1 MLGFLT
7 CLLLSLSPPSEQA
20 ATEPVISPALFQSW
34 FDAAISGRLAI
45 PAEVRRT
52 ARGYRYVFVA
62 GFLNEQMSGYFMQ
75 NAQELRAKGVPRSA
89 IHFVYPS
96 SHKTVEENAEG
107 VRARFQ
113 EIAALGPE
121 KLVVIGHSRGACD
134 TLAFALENPAFAA
147 DHIHA
152 LFLVQGPFGGTG
164 VADYVVG
171 DGPAMDNQMPWRHR
185 VIAQAIG
192 RLESFVLNQG
202 KHGGLPELTTRSSD
216 QYWKQALE
224 KHEAAIAIVGPR
236 TFYVTAKTGPARLR
250 FFQQAIGWYLHTYF
264 GPNDGIVA
272 LADQTV
278 PGLGTVL
285 AVLSAGH
292 SDLTNKFPSG
302 RAKPRLRKAL
312 IDAIVMAVGS
322 TRSDRLTAKDRN

>member
-1 MLGFLT
+1 MLSLLT
-7 CLLLSLSPPSEQA
+7 CLLVSLSPPDQA
-20 ATEPVISPALFQSW
+20 VTALVISPPVFQSW
-34 FDAAISGRLAI
+34 FDAALGGRLVI

-62 GFLNEQMSGYFMQ
+62 GFMNEQMSGYFMQ
-75 NAQELRAKGVPRSA
+75 NAKELRAMGVPRRA
-89 IHFVYPS
+89 IHFIYPS
-96 SHKTVEENAEG
+96 SHKTVEQNADA

-134 TLAFALENPAFAA
+134 TLAFALENSAFVA
-147 DHIHA
+147 DHIQA
-152 LFLVQGPFGGTG
+152 LFLVQGPFGGSG
-164 VADYVVG
+164 AADYVVG

-185 VIAQAIG
+185 VVAQAIG
-192 RLESFVLNQG
+192 RLENFVLDRG

-216 QYWKQALE
+216 QYWKQAME
-224 KHEAAIAIVGPR
+224 KHEVALAIVGPR
-236 TFYVTAKTGPARLR
+236 TYYVTAKIGPSRLR
-250 FFQQAIGWYLHTYF
+250 LFQQAIGWYLHTYF

-312 IDAIVMAVGS
+312 INAIVMAVGS
-322 TRSDRLTAKDRN
+322 TRSDRLTARDRN